1 MGRSRASPAPGG
13 AAHGEPGPAAT
24 VAPARAQGLPALLTL
39 TLQPSL
45 DVSYE
50 VERLLDDRKLH
61 ASHYR
66 VDPGGNGINV
76 ARGLER
82 LGLQAHA
89 CLAVAGEIGELVERL
104 LRRQVRHL
112 HAVRIAGETRINA
125 TVQQARPPAQYEV
138 IGSGPPLPEAA
149 LRELL
154 EMVRSLGAAGIVAL
168 TGSVPPGIEPGLY
181 ASLTRELLGLR
192 ARVALDMQ
200 GEALALAVRERPWLI
215 KPNRW
220 ELEQLRG
227 RALPRIEDL
236 RREACALVRQGV
248 EHVCVSL
255 GAQGALLACA
265 GGVWRGPAPAVL
277 VRSTVGAG
285 DSMLA
290 GLIAALA
297 RGDEPAE
304 ALRLG
309 LACGSAT
316 AARPGT
322 EIFEAA
328 QLPALATQARV
339 RRLGEV

>member
-1 MGRSRASPAPGG
+1 MAG
-13 AAHGEPGPAAT
+13 AGVPL
-24 VAPARAQGLPALLTL
+24 VTL
-39 TLQPSL
+39 TLQPGL

-50 VERLLDDRKLH
+50 VDRLLDDRKLH

-76 ARGLER
+76 ARALER
-82 LGLQAHA
+82 LGLPAHA
-89 CLAVAGEIGELVERL
+89 CLAVAGETGELVERL
-104 LRRQVRHL
+104 LRRQVRHV
-112 HAVRIAGETRINA
+112 HAVRIDGETRINA

-138 IGSGPPLPEAA
+138 IGSGPPLPETA

-154 EMVRSLGAAGIVAL
+154 GMVRQHGAGGIVAL
-168 TGSVPPGIEPGLY
+168 TGSVPPGTEPGLY
-181 ASLTRELLGLR
+181 ARLTRELHALGG
-192 ARVALDMQ
+192 RVVLDMQ
-200 GEALALAVRERPWLI
+200 GEALALAVREQPWLI

-220 ELEQLRG
+220 ELEQLLG
-227 RALPRIEDL
+227 RALPRVEDV

-248 EHVCVSL
+248 RHVCVSL
-255 GAQGALLACA
+255 GAQGALLAA
-265 GGVWRGPAPAVL
+265 ADGVWRGLAPSVK

-297 RGDEPAE
+297 RGDEPE
-304 ALRLG
+304 RALRLG

-316 AARPGT
+316 AAQPGT

-328 QLPALATQARV
+328 RLPALVEQARV
-339 RRLGEV
+339 RRLDGD